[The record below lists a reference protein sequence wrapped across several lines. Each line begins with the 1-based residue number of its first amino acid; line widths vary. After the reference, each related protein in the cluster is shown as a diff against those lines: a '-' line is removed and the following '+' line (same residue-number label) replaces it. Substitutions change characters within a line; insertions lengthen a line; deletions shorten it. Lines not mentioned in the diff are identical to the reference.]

1 MPGYLGSRKLSLA
14 AMASVLAHLG
24 LFVMALN

>member
-1 MPGYLGSRKLSLA
+1 MAGYFGSRRLTLA

-24 LFVMALN
+24 LFVMVLN

>member
-1 MPGYLGSRKLSLA
+1 MPGYFGSRKLSLA

>member
-1 MPGYLGSRKLSLA
+1 MPGYFGSRKLLIA